1 MMDWE
6 RNDTSSDISDD
17 CLSPSSTTSSSMK
30 RLFDE
35 SRDTDSEE
43 VEMETEIAETAEA
56 GAASPHC
63 DTRHKRLKSR
73 CARVMASLSR
83 EIKLVEVL
91 DDVRTEIQA
100 RRDMA
105 QKARRVFKSEGRNL
119 LVVLLALKWKSI
131 ALREEM
137 EVEDMAYNARLKS
150 HIYLKNQVLEAM
162 NNHHQ
167 QQHVC

>member
-1 MMDWE
+1 
-6 RNDTSSDISDD
+6 
-17 CLSPSSTTSSSMK
+17 
-30 RLFDE
+30 
-35 SRDTDSEE
+35 
-43 VEMETEIAETAEA
+43 
-56 GAASPHC
+56 
-63 DTRHKRLKSR
+63 
-73 CARVMASLSR
+73 
-83 EIKLVEVL
+83 
-91 DDVRTEIQA
+91 
-100 RRDMA
+100 MA